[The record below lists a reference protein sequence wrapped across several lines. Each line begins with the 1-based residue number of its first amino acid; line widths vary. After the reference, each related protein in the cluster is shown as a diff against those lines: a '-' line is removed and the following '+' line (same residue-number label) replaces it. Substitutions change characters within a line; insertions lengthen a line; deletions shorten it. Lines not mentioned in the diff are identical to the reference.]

1 MMTSTIFTYS
11 IPEFT
16 SGKEPEYASRISLD
30 TKPLWSNIRSLGNGF
45 LGVSYQETSPGF
57 LFDQTGK
64 KTMDFGTY
72 PKTEQEYTP
81 ARINQ
86 CVSGRPNHQPKR
98 EDCNHLT
105 IFTDLICIYNVNG
118 TLEKQLRDRIISHLF
133 SKNLGMETLSEVK
146 RARKLIETLL

>member
-1 MMTSTIFTYS
+1 MMTPCFVNRNDSVVIFDMMTSTIFTYS

-64 KTMDFGTY
+64 KTMISVLIL
-72 PKTEQEYTP
+72 KLS
-81 ARINQ
+81 RSILL
-86 CVSGRPNHQPKR
+86 PN
-98 EDCNHLT
+98 
-105 IFTDLICIYNVNG
+105 
-118 TLEKQLRDRIISHLF
+118 
-133 SKNLGMETLSEVK
+133 
-146 RARKLIETLL
+146 

>member
-1 MMTSTIFTYS
+1 MMTSHDFHLLYPGIYQW
-11 IPEFT
+11 
-16 SGKEPEYASRISLD
+16 KEPEYASRISLD

-98 EDCNHLT
+98 EGCNH
-105 IFTDLICIYNVNG
+105 
-118 TLEKQLRDRIISHLF
+118 S
-133 SKNLGMETLSEVK
+133 
-146 RARKLIETLL
+146 LLH

>member
-1 MMTSTIFTYS
+1 MFRQSERFRSHFDMMTSTIFTYS

-64 KTMDFGTY
+64 KRWISVLIL
-72 PKTEQEYTP
+72 KLS
-81 ARINQ
+81 RSILL
-86 CVSGRPNHQPKR
+86 PN
-98 EDCNHLT
+98 
-105 IFTDLICIYNVNG
+105 
-118 TLEKQLRDRIISHLF
+118 
-133 SKNLGMETLSEVK
+133 
-146 RARKLIETLL
+146 